1 MGGVNLNYIK
11 WDISSIFKAGKNMNR
26 SSENPFLPKREHNAD
41 IKYQNMST
49 RKKIEQF
56 TYRMEICSYFKL

>member
-11 WDISSIFKAGKNMNR
+11 GDISSIFKAGKNMNR

-41 IKYQNMST
+41 IKY
-49 RKKIEQF
+49 KKYVNREEIEQ
-56 TYRMEICSYFKL
+56 TYLQNRK